1 MSVAV
6 RTDIGHRLFEEVI
19 STVATCRTGPGSVA
33 SQIFRSCCNVSR
45 SVGLPAHMC
54 AILCVSTA
62 ATALQRE
69 RWQLMLAWAIKHRIS
84 CCHLPAFGEHGNS
97 AVDAD
102 ASWTTA
108 VVLCAAPGTCF
119 DLQVRRLC
127 MPCTPEGLA
136 RVHSSIVRDSLSCG
150 RVQGTVTSWS
160 CAVCAVSW
168 PKGPILEDLAWMAAG
183 LPAPSARGRQLHE
196 LRCSSVWRLPE
207 GASLNRFGLWAR
219 AERASLE
226 PAVAHKSH

>member
-1 MSVAV
+1 MPLHPSMTWFVDDGGLPTCLRQFFSHCCLVAMSVAV

-19 STVATCRTGPGSVA
+19 STVATCRTGPSSVA
-33 SQIFRSCCNVSR
+33 SQIFRSCCNVSQ

-54 AILCVSTA
+54 AILHVSTA
-62 ATALQRE
+62 ATVLQRE

-136 RVHSSIVRDSLSCG
+136 RRTLHGCQQGFLH
-150 RVQGTVTSWS
+150 RV
-160 CAVCAVSW
+160 
-168 PKGPILEDLAWMAAG
+168 
-183 LPAPSARGRQLHE
+183 
-196 LRCSSVWRLPE
+196 
-207 GASLNRFGLWAR
+207 
-219 AERASLE
+219 
-226 PAVAHKSH
+226 PAVDSSMS

>member
-1 MSVAV
+1 MIPTAQLGFA
-6 RTDIGHRLFEEVI
+6 REPTQTDH
-19 STVATCRTGPGSVA
+19 A
-33 SQIFRSCCNVSR
+33 
-45 SVGLPAHMC
+45 
-54 AILCVSTA
+54 
-62 ATALQRE
+62 
-69 RWQLMLAWAIKHRIS
+69 WMLAGAEASTRWVCLSLQPVCIFCQRPDLRLGPRQWALLV
-84 CCHLPAFGEHGNS
+84 C
-97 AVDAD
+97 
-102 ASWTTA
+102 TA
-108 VVLCAAPGTCF
+108 
-119 DLQVRRLC
+119 RLC
-127 MPCTPEGLA
+127 EICCPA
-136 RVHSSIVRDSLSCG
+136 G

-207 GASLNRFGLWAR
+207 GASPNRFGLWAR